1 MTTRVGVI
9 GLGLMGDVHVR
20 AFQGHP
26 DFEVVAVCD
35 PDALRLNQVADSQR
49 VARRYT
55 SHEELVAREQ
65 LDLLAIAAP
74 PRFHAPLTKAACAR
88 GWHVLCEKPMA
99 MSVAEAEAM
108 AAAAHTAGR
117 IHILGHQS
125 RFNPVRARI
134 RELLAAGAIGA
145 PRHLLYYQL
154 AEGIAATARW
164 TWWSSRA
171 EGGGML
177 NEYASHQIDLARW
190 WLGEITAADGR
201 IATFQATRPAGDGTP
216 SAVTSDD
223 YAEVG
228 LTFESGALARIIVS
242 AASGSRSGPRL
253 EIHGVAGSLV
263 LDADDRLW
271 LTRPGGTVEELT
283 VPETRPSLIG
293 WGRNDTFTPAFQRLV
308 EELAVAIRDGR
319 QPRHVATLDDGVV
332 IQRVLEAARSGER
345 YER

>member
-1 MTTRVGVI
+1 M
-9 GLGLMGDVHVR
+9 
-20 AFQGHP
+20 
-26 DFEVVAVCD
+26 
-35 PDALRLNQVADSQR
+35 RLAQVADSQH

-55 SHEELVAREQ
+55 AHDDLVAHEQ
-65 LDLLAIAAP
+65 LDLLAIATP
-74 PRFHAPLTKAACAR
+74 PPFHAPLTTAAFAR

-99 MSVAEAEAM
+99 MSVAEAETM
-108 AAAAHTAGR
+108 VAAARAAGR

-145 PRHLLYYQL
+145 PRHLLYYQF

-164 TWWSSRA
+164 TWWSSR
-171 EGGGML
+171 EQGGGML

-190 WLGEITAADGR
+190 YLGEIAAADGR
-201 IATFQATRPAGDGTP
+201 VATFQTARPAGDG
-216 SAVTSDD
+216 SLRAVTSDD

-228 LTFESGALARIIVS
+228 LTFAIGAQARIIVS

-253 EIHGVAGSLV
+253 EIHGSAGSLL

-271 LTRPGGTVEELT
+271 LTRSGGASAEELT

-308 EELAVAIRDGR
+308 EELALAIREGR
-319 QPRHVATLDDGVV
+319 QPRNVATLDDGVV
-332 IQRVLEAARSGER
+332 IQRVLEAARSRRR